1 MAEII
6 CVIGNK
12 GGTGKTTL
20 SHMLSQGLGLLGHR
34 AACVL
39 TDTSRE
45 PLSPAG
51 RRYITADARTREA
64 LTKVVDKLR
73 SLDGWLGVIDGGGN
87 RTEMDRKLYAMS
99 DIVLLPFRESHE
111 DIRTVVRDLEMFP
124 RAYAVPTQWPTNAWQ
139 REAVDRSVAQL
150 MGAYR
155 HRILNPV
162 LAPDIGSVLISESE
176 TIGIEKQISLNTT
189 KIQEMVSGAFTNNG
203 FIIIAD
209 TELNDRFNCQHR
221 MKLSTKRRFKK
232 STFQRHC
239 CPVGFV
245 KLPVAP
251 PFLPSPEAAQVA
263 PLCAFPLAGSSRL

>member
-20 SHMLSQGLGLLGHR
+20 SHMLAQGLGLLGQR
-34 AACVL
+34 SACVL

-64 LTKVVDKLR
+64 LTKVVEKLR
-73 SLDGWLGVIDGGGN
+73 SLEDWIGVIDGGGN
-87 RTEMDRKLYAMS
+87 RTEMDRKLYALS

-139 REAVDRSVAQL
+139 RDAADRGVAQM

-162 LAPDIGSVLISESE
+162 CALSASKLLLQKQVPEQLPTALANACRALARQVLEIMDIDHAE
-176 TIGIEKQISLNTT
+176 
-189 KIQEMVSGAFTNNG
+189 
-203 FIIIAD
+203 
-209 TELNDRFNCQHR
+209 
-221 MKLSTKRRFKK
+221 
-232 STFQRHC
+232 
-239 CPVGFV
+239 
-245 KLPVAP
+245 PVASTYDEESDQ
-251 PFLPSPEAAQVA
+251 LGGRLSPADMPMRLQA
-263 PLCAFPLAGSSRL
+263 SRRSH